1 MKNISQNDEQAVT
14 ATSYSEKNKLIN
26 LKNYTPEVNE
36 RGELEIKTS
45 RPQKL
50 KVLPKGYI
58 ILIALLILGFVL
70 PLFCL

>member
-1 MKNISQNDEQAVT
+1 M
-14 ATSYSEKNKLIN
+14 SYSEKNKLTN

-36 RGELEIKTS
+36 WGELKIKTS

-58 ILIALLILGFVL
+58 ILIVFLVLGFIL